1 MSSLVLEKV
10 EKWVGKSL
18 KRYEDQRLIKG
29 RGTFVEDIKLPNQAY
44 AALLRST
51 YAHARIKSIDYSKVE
66 AIPGV
71 IKVVTGAEVARLTN
85 PFPQIAPSPGDKVL
99 DYSMAVDKV
108 RYAGEPVAAVVAED
122 PYVAYDALEQ
132 IEVEYEP
139 LPVVVDGEKAL
150 EENAPILHE
159 GVGSNVIWHGV
170 YDYGDVEQAFREADL
185 VVEEKLHFNR
195 FSAIPLENN
204 IVLADYDGETD
215 ILTVYAN
222 NQMPMVVGFMISV
235 ALKKP
240 LSRIRLVSKDI
251 GGGFGTKIN
260 NYVYMTLVGL
270 LSMLVGRPVKWVET
284 RREHL
289 AASTHSNERIFQV
302 KAAFK
307 KDGELIGFKA
317 KAIDDIGAYPRYE
330 PLGAVIWAQV
340 SPNMYRVKN
349 IHVDFYSV
357 TTNKCPTGPVRGYSR
372 LQHMW
377 MVERILDLGARRLG
391 LSSHEIRLRNFIRRE
406 EMPYTT
412 PSGCVYDGGDYIQA
426 LRKAME
432 LIDYER
438 WVREKERAAAQ
449 GRYIGIGFGA
459 TVDSGSNNFGQVR
472 VINPNFPMSGG
483 SEAAWVKVDNMGNII
498 AALSSSPQGQGHETV
513 GRQIVADE
521 LGVDPDQ
528 VTVLVGFDSY
538 TNPYGGHSGTYA
550 SRFAALGAT
559 ALAMAARK
567 VREKILQI
575 VGAITGEDWTKL
587 SIVNGEVRSPDGRV
601 RKPLWEVANIAWSNL
616 RLLPESF
623 EPGLFAHVV
632 YAPKFT
638 YPDPVEKKANLTLT
652 YSYQVHAAV
661 VEVDPE
667 TGTVKVLDYA
677 IVDDCGRQINPLIV
691 KGQVIG
697 SAFNAWAAALY
708 EVFEYSEDGQL
719 LNSSLMDYLAPTA
732 ADAPQFTKIYS
743 LETPSLSSTL
753 LGTRGVG
760 EGGGSPLAAIAS
772 AIEDALHRSGV
783 KITTSH
789 IKPVQLWEKLAKAR

>member
-1 MSSLVLEKV
+1 MSSLVLERV
-10 EKWVGKSL
+10 ERWVGKSV
-18 KRYEDQRLIKG
+18 KRFEDQRLIKG
-29 RGTFVEDIKLPNQAY
+29 KGTFVEDIKLPNQAY
-44 AALLRST
+44 AAILRST
-51 YAHARIKSIDYSKVE
+51 HAHAKIKSIDYSK
-66 AIPGV
+66 ASAMPGV
-71 IKVVTGAEVARLTN
+71 IMVLTGAEVARLTN
-85 PFPQIAPSPGDKVL
+85 PFPQIAPPPGDKVL
-99 DYSMAVDKV
+99 DYCMAVDKV
-108 RYAGEPVAAVVAED
+108 RYVGEPVAAVVAED
-122 PYVAYDALEQ
+122 PYLAYDALEQ

-139 LPVVVDGEKAL
+139 LPVVVDAEKAL
-150 EENAPILHE
+150 EADAPILHE

-170 YDYGDVEQAFREADL
+170 YDYGDVEEAFRQADL
-185 VVEEKLHFNR
+185 VIEEKLHFNR

-204 IVLADYDGETD
+204 VVVADYNEETD
-215 ILTVYAN
+215 TLTLYAN

-240 LSRIRLVSKDI
+240 LNKIRFVSKDI

-270 LSMLVGRPVKWVET
+270 LSILVGRPVKWVET
-284 RREHL
+284 RRENL
-289 AASTHSNERIFQV
+289 AASTHSNERIFHV
-302 KAAFK
+302 RAAFK
-307 KDGELIGFKA
+307 KDGELLGLKVKA
-317 KAIDDIGAYPRYE
+317 LDDIGAYPRYE
-330 PLGAVIWAQV
+330 PLGGVIWAQV
-340 SPNMYRVKN
+340 APNMYRVKN
-349 IHVDFYSV
+349 IYVDFYSV
-357 TTNKCPTGPVRGYSR
+357 ATNKCPTGPVRGYSR

-377 MVERILDLGARRLG
+377 MIERVLDMGARRLG
-391 LSSHEIRLRNFIRRE
+391 LSSHEIRLRNFIRRD

-412 PSGCVYDGGDYIQA
+412 PSGCIYDGGDYIQA

-438 WVREKERAAAQ
+438 WVKEKEKAKRQ
-449 GRYIGIGFGA
+449 GKFIGIGFGA
-459 TVDSGSNNFGQVR
+459 TLDSGTNNFGQVR

-483 SEAAWVKVDNMGNII
+483 SEAAWVKVDNMGNVI

-513 GRQIVADE
+513 ARQIVADE
-521 LGVDPDQ
+521 LGVNPEQ
-528 VTVLVGFDSY
+528 VAVLVGFDSY
-538 TNPYGGHSGTYA
+538 SNPFTGHSGTYA
-550 SRFAALGAT
+550 SRFAVLGAT

-575 VGAITGEDWTKL
+575 VGAMTGVDWRRL
-587 SIVNGEVRSPDGRV
+587 SIINGEVVSEDARI
-601 RKPLWEVANIAWSNL
+601 RKPLWEVANVAWSNL
-616 RLLPESF
+616 RLLPEGF

-667 TGTVKVLDYA
+667 TGEIKVLDYA

-719 LNSSLMDYLAPTA
+719 LNSTLAEYLAPTA
-732 ADAPQFTKIYS
+732 ADTPMFAKIYS
-743 LETPSLSSTL
+743 LEIPSLFSP

-772 AIEDALHRSGV
+772 AIEDALQQHNIE
-783 KITTSH
+783 ITSSH
-789 IKPVQLWEKLAKAR
+789 IKPIILWEKLRKAS